1 MFGVRR
7 MGGLR
12 KLGRSTMKAPY
23 RIRPTVGANKIHLT
37 PPLLFHDV
45 SAGRHMLFF
54 LVPSG
59 CQV

>member
-23 RIRPTVGANKIHLT
+23 RVRPTVGCITCADLN
-37 PPLLFHDV
+37 V
-45 SAGRHMLFF
+45 
-54 LVPSG
+54 
-59 CQV
+59 